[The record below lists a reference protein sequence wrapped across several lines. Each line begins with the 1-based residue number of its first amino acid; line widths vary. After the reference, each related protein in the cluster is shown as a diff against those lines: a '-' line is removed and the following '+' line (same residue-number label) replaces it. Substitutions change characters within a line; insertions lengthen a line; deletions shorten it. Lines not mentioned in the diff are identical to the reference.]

1 MIEDTIR
8 KIESKLK
15 TNETIKPES
24 KSELIALLAQL
35 QSEIDSL
42 ESTNA
47 ECAQTVAGFTEVS
60 THEATRT
67 QKNPQLLELSLEG
80 LRHSVED
87 FEDTHPQLVGV
98 VNRISTVLA
107 NMGI

>member
-1 MIEDTIR
+1 MIQDTIQ

-15 TNETIKPES
+15 TSDAIKPEN
-24 KSELIALLAQL
+24 KSELIGLLAQL
-35 QSEIDSL
+35 RLEIDGL
-42 ESTNA
+42 ARTNA
-47 ECAQTVAGFTEVS
+47 EGAQTVAGFTEIS
-60 THEATRT
+60 THEATRI
-67 QKNPQLLELSLEG
+67 QKNPQLLELSLQG
-80 LRHSVED
+80 LSRSVEE